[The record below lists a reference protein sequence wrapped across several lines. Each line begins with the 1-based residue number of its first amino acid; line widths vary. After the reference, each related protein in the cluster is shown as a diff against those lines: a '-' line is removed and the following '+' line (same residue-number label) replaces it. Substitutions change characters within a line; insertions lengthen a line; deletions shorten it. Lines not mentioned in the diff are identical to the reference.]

1 MEVVQAGAWLARVA
15 GDSWS
20 VEVRHGGGGHLDQAE
35 EGHETEEEGEQGG
48 EHQHHHQDL
57 AETFRR

>member
-1 MEVVQAGAWLARVA
+1 MEVVP

-35 EGHETEEEGEQGG
+35 EGHEAEEEGEQGG
-48 EHQHHHQDL
+48 EHQYHHQDL